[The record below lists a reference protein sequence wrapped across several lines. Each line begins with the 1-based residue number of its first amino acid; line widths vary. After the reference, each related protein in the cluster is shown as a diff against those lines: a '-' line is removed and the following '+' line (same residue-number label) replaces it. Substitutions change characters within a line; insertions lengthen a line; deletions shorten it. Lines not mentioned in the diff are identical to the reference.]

1 MAFVYLIIE
10 EPVEGEVVKDWVKI
24 GYTQNP
30 PEWRMGANL
39 NPGNPRTIRV
49 VAAFEYE
56 TNDAAWDAEKSAHEE
71 FRKYLHQ
78 KEWFKIHWKTVN
90 DWFLSQGAKHR
101 QEVSVKP

>member
-1 MAFVYLIIE
+1 
-10 EPVEGEVVKDWVKI
+10 
-24 GYTQNP
+24 
-30 PEWRMGANL
+30 MGANL

-56 TNDAAWDAEKSAHEE
+56 TNDAAWDEEKSAHEE